1 MKSELLRSNGSIILN
16 IFNVGYS
23 EQYLISINESI
34 LAKRILQLF
43 GM

>member
-1 MKSELLRSNGSIILN
+1 MKSELLRSNGYIILN